1 MFAIKYCY
9 DVSGHRYD
17 FKIFETVAAA
27 HQWWLSHIGPGGLKF
42 YEMLFVIP
50 PGLKNPLQWCY
61 DNIKDVASA

>member
-17 FKIFETVAAA
+17 FKIFETVASA
-27 HQWWLSHIGPGGLKF
+27 HQWWLNHIGPGGLRF

-50 PGLKNPLQWCY
+50 PGLKDPIKWCR
-61 DNIKDVASA
+61 DNIKEVASA